1 MDDPA
6 DDGSKVLQLE
16 IDRLSAELGVRSM
29 PVGMRTDDGLNIF
42 VADAGSYHYAFY
54 ERGQLRVEEVGSLD
68 DVLYWYCKGIV
79 RRQASREVEA
89 NARNASSGRYA

>member
-29 PVGMRTDDGLNIF
+29 PVGMRTNDGLNIV
-42 VADAGSYHYAFY
+42 VADAGSP
-54 ERGQLRVEEVGSLD
+54 LRL
-68 DVLYWYCKGIV
+68 L
-79 RRQASREVEA
+79 R
-89 NARNASSGRYA
+89 ARPAWR